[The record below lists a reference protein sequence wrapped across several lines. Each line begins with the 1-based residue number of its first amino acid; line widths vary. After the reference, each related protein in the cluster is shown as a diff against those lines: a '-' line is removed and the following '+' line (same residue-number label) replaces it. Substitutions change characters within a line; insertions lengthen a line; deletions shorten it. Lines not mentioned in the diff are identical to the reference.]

1 MKCLNCNKEGHLA
14 KDCSFKESNK
24 TSRICCEDK
33 QDDSGEKAAAGIDY
47 TGNLEDCLLGTVD
60 KNDIINN
67 QDLWIAYSASTVHMT
82 PYKNGLV
89 TIKKVGDR
97 GTIKTG
103 NGTKEP
109 ITEIADDFGTTE
121 S

>member
-1 MKCLNCNKEGHLA
+1 MGSHGSMKCLNCNKEGHLA

-33 QDDSGEKAAAGIDY
+33 EDDSGEKAAAGIDY
-47 TGNLEDCLLGTVD
+47 TGNLEDY
-60 KNDIINN
+60 N
-67 QDLWIAYSASTVHMT
+67 QDLWIAYSAATVHMT
-82 PYKNGLV
+82 PNQNGLV
-89 TIKKVGDR
+89 TIKKVSDR